1 MRHPYGLPLFST
13 AYELTIP
20 ILPFSRVERPP
31 VGRRLQEPSAEVVFM
46 SDVFDFVVVVIA
58 SSLGIGLGWLLAK
71 MKFSTELVRA
81 EVEAQAAQGNKAI
94 LVAEM
99 ENVATAV
106 ARQNSEDYLRHA
118 EERWKS
124 EKKDAEHAL
133 ETRKT
138 EVENLVKPL
147 KEEMEKMI
155 RFNNDMEK
163 ERMGAYEGI
172 KRHLK
177 DLGDKTESLSTRTTA
192 LSTALTTS
200 AQTRGNWGE
209 VKLRRLFE
217 MAGLSEHVDFFEQV
231 TLEDGRRPDFVG
243 RLPQEAVLPIDSK
256 ATGSHFL
263 QALEL
268 DSGPQQDELLLKH
281 AKAMRQRITDL
292 SAKAYQNTIEGEF
305 DHVIMFIPSE
315 AMAAS
320 AFSSDPELM
329 DYAMSKSVL
338 IATPVTM
345 LGLLRTVALYWQ
357 QHALAEGAKE
367 IYDVSREL
375 YKRVNKMIE
384 HFSKVGGHLSNAA
397 KTYNETMN
405 SYETRVLPQGRR
417 LDDLKVSETLQTALP
432 EPKDI
437 EHLPKE

>member
-1 MRHPYGLPLFST
+1 MNLLFRYCRFR
-13 AYELTIP
+13 ALKDP
-20 ILPFSRVERPP
+20 H

-46 SDVFDFVVVVIA
+46 TDVLDIMVVVIA
-58 SSLGIGLGWLLAK
+58 SCLGIGLGWLLAK

-106 ARQNSEDYLRHA
+106 ARQNSEDFLRLA

-231 TLEDGRRPDFVG
+231 TLEDGSRPDFVV

-281 AKAMRQRITDL
+281 AKAMRQRITEL

>member
-1 MRHPYGLPLFST
+1 MVGALEYGLL
-13 AYELTIP
+13 A
-20 ILPFSRVERPP
+20 
-31 VGRRLQEPSAEVVFM
+31 VG
-46 SDVFDFVVVVIA
+46 
-58 SSLGIGLGWLLAK
+58 LGIGALVGWLMARQAL
-71 MKFSTELVRA
+71 SGELLVARERIRASQEDAEGNEQRIRA
-81 EVEAQAAQGNKAI
+81 EVELLAGRIAHQSTET
-94 LVAEM
+94 VM
-99 ENVATAV
+99 
-106 ARQNSEDYLRHA
+106 RMA

-124 EKKDAEHAL
+124 EQKDAEHAL
-133 ETRKT
+133 DTRKM

-155 RFNNDMEK
+155 KFNNDMEK
-163 ERMGAYEGI
+163 ERTGAYEGI
-172 KRHLK
+172 KRQLK
-177 DLGDKTESLSTRTTA
+177 ELGEKTESLSTRTTA

-200 AQTRGNWGE
+200 AQARGNWGE

-231 TLEDGRRPDFVG
+231 TLEDGSRPDFVV

-256 ATGSHFL
+256 ASGAHFL
-263 QALEL
+263 QAVEM
-268 DSGPQQDELLLKH
+268 DPSPQQDELFLKH
-281 AKAMRQRITDL
+281 AKAMKQRITEL

-320 AFSSDPELM
+320 AFSTDPDLM
-329 DYAMSKSVL
+329 EYAMSKAVL

-367 IYDVSREL
+367 IYEVSREL
-375 YKRVNKMIE
+375 YKRVNTMIG

-397 KTYNETMN
+397 KTYNDTMN

-417 LDDLKVSETLQTALP
+417 LDDLKVSETLQSALP

>member
-1 MRHPYGLPLFST
+1 MNLLFRYCRFR
-13 AYELTIP
+13 ALKDP
-20 ILPFSRVERPP
+20 H

-46 SDVFDFVVVVIA
+46 TDVLDIVVVVIA
-58 SSLGIGLGWLLAK
+58 SCLGIGLGWLLAK

-106 ARQNSEDYLRHA
+106 ARQNSEDFLRLA

-231 TLEDGRRPDFVG
+231 TLEDGSRPDFVV

-281 AKAMRQRITDL
+281 AKAMRQRITEL

>member
-1 MRHPYGLPLFST
+1 MVGALEYGLL
-13 AYELTIP
+13 A
-20 ILPFSRVERPP
+20 
-31 VGRRLQEPSAEVVFM
+31 VG
-46 SDVFDFVVVVIA
+46 
-58 SSLGIGLGWLLAK
+58 LGIGSLVGWLMAK
-71 MKFSTELVRA
+71 QNLSGELLVARERIRASQEDAEGNEQRIRA
-81 EVEAQAAQGNKAI
+81 EVELLAGRIAHQST
-94 LVAEM
+94 
-99 ENVATAV
+99 ENVM
-106 ARQNSEDYLRHA
+106 RMA

-124 EKKDAEHAL
+124 EQKDAEHAL
-133 ETRKT
+133 DTRKM

-155 RFNNDMEK
+155 KFNNDMEK
-163 ERMGAYEGI
+163 ERTGAYEGI
-172 KRHLK
+172 KRQLK
-177 DLGDKTESLSTRTTA
+177 ELGEKTESLSTRTTA

-200 AQTRGNWGE
+200 AQARGNWGE

-231 TLEDGRRPDFVG
+231 TLEDGSRPDFVV

-256 ATGSHFL
+256 ASGAHFL
-263 QALEL
+263 QAVEM
-268 DSGPQQDELLLKH
+268 DPCPQQDELLVKH
-281 AKAMRQRITDL
+281 AKAMKQRITEL

-320 AFSSDPELM
+320 AFSTDPDLM
-329 DYAMSKSVL
+329 EYAMSKAVL

-375 YKRVNKMIE
+375 YKRVNTMIG

-397 KTYNETMN
+397 KTYNDTMN

>member
-1 MRHPYGLPLFST
+1 MTEALD
-13 AYELTIP
+13 I
-20 ILPFSRVERPP
+20 
-31 VGRRLQEPSAEVVFM
+31 
-46 SDVFDFVVVVIA
+46 VIIVLA
-58 SSLGIGLGWLLAK
+58 SGLGIGLGWLLAK

-81 EVEAQAAQGNKAI
+81 EVEAEAAQGNKAT

-99 ENVATAV
+99 ENIATAV
-106 ARQNSEDYLRHA
+106 ARQNSEDFLRLA

-133 ETRKT
+133 ESRKV

-155 RFNNDMEK
+155 RLNNDMEK

-231 TLEDGRRPDFVG
+231 TLDDGRRPDFVV
-243 RLPQEAVLPIDSK
+243 RLPQDAVLPIDSK
-256 ATGSHFL
+256 ASGSHFL

-268 DSGPQQDELLLKH
+268 DSGAQQDELLLKH
-281 AKAMRQRITDL
+281 AKAMKQRISEL

-320 AFSSDPELM
+320 AFSTDPDLM

-375 YKRVNKMIE
+375 YKRVTTMIT
-384 HFSKVGGHLSNAA
+384 HLSKVGGHLSNAA
-397 KTYNETMN
+397 KSYNETMN

-417 LDDLKVSETLQTALP
+417 LDDLKVSETLQSALP
-432 EPKDI
+432 EPRDI
-437 EHLPKE
+437 DHLPKE

>member
-1 MRHPYGLPLFST
+1 MTEALDIVMIVL
-13 AYELTIP
+13 
-20 ILPFSRVERPP
+20 
-31 VGRRLQEPSAEVVFM
+31 
-46 SDVFDFVVVVIA
+46 A
-58 SSLGIGLGWLLAK
+58 SGLGIGVGWLLAK

-81 EVEAQAAQGNKAI
+81 EVEAEAAQGNKAT

-99 ENVATAV
+99 ENIATAV
-106 ARQNSEDYLRHA
+106 ARQNSEDFLRLA

-133 ETRKT
+133 ESRKV

-155 RFNNDMEK
+155 RLNNDMEK

-231 TLEDGRRPDFVG
+231 TLDDGSRPDFVV
-243 RLPQEAVLPIDSK
+243 RLPQDAVLPIDSK
-256 ATGSHFL
+256 ASGSHFL

-268 DSGPQQDELLLKH
+268 DSGAQQDELLVKH
-281 AKAMRQRITDL
+281 AKAMKQRISEL

-320 AFSSDPELM
+320 AFSTDPDLM

-375 YKRVNKMIE
+375 YKRVSTMIG

-397 KTYNETMN
+397 KSYNETMN

-417 LDDLKVSETLQTALP
+417 LDDLKVSETLQSALP
-432 EPKDI
+432 EPRDI
-437 EHLPKE
+437 DHLPKE

>member
-1 MRHPYGLPLFST
+1 MNLLFRYCRFR
-13 AYELTIP
+13 ALKD
-20 ILPFSRVERPP
+20 PP

-46 SDVFDFVVVVIA
+46 TDVLDIVVVVIA
-58 SSLGIGLGWLLAK
+58 SCLGIGLGWLLAK

-106 ARQNSEDYLRHA
+106 ARQNSEDFLRLA

-231 TLEDGRRPDFVG
+231 TLEDGSRPDFVV

-281 AKAMRQRITDL
+281 AKAMRQRITEL

>member
-1 MRHPYGLPLFST
+1 MNLLFRYCRFR
-13 AYELTIP
+13 ALKD
-20 ILPFSRVERPP
+20 PP

-46 SDVFDFVVVVIA
+46 TDVLDIVVVVIA
-58 SSLGIGLGWLLAK
+58 SCLGIGLGWLLAK

-106 ARQNSEDYLRHA
+106 ARQNSEDFLRLA

-231 TLEDGRRPDFVG
+231 TLEDGSRPDFVV

-281 AKAMRQRITDL
+281 AKAMKQRITEL